1 MLTAKTETVADIH
14 DLLALTPLAPTEI
27 LGRTERGLREATSDP
42 EMTMKA
48 AEEEAPIVDGLVCV
62 YEDGRRD
69 DRRPRTLYDNLD
81 RPASRG
87 GSRRL

>member
-62 YEDGRRD
+62 TKTAVVMIADHGLS
-69 DRRPRTLYDNLD
+69 TTI
-81 RPASRG
+81 
-87 GSRRL
+87 